1 MLNKFITYE
10 FHNFYGSQFS
20 KLKVNNNE
28 QFFMNK
34 I

>member
-1 MLNKFITYE
+1 MIKCNIIQPEHPLRVN
-10 FHNFYGSQFS
+10 

-28 QFFMNK
+28 QFSQY